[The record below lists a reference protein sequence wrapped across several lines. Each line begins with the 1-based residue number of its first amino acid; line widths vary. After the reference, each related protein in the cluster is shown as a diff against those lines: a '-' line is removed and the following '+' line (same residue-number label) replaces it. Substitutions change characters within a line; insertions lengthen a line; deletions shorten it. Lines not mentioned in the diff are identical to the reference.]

1 MALVL
6 AALPPTSILRWRAGR
21 SHSLMPEDEDMLDSA
36 TAVASWKTSSPVP
49 PSSNALAYAL
59 SPPFVSGTAL
69 DTTKQTPITV
79 GAALASAA
87 AATGREAAIA
97 AAATQRTAH
106 LADASR
112 EAVG

>member
-21 SHSLMPEDEDMLDSA
+21 SHSLMPEDEDMLASA
-36 TAVASWKTSSPVP
+36 AAVASWKTSSPVP
-49 PSSNALAYAL
+49 TVRCPCPSSAGQR
-59 SPPFVSGTAL
+59 SPPRTL
-69 DTTKQTPITV
+69 IMV